1 MPGLGQN
8 GCMNP
13 HATSARR
20 LAAVLMATLLV
31 AGCESMSEDQCRRA
45 DWLQRGERDGQQGQ
59 PLDRIDAHREA
70 CAKAGVIPDA
80 VRWEQGWRRGVVSY
94 CTPRSAWH
102 EGARNQSYQGA
113 CRELDEATFL
123 RWHRLGTDVHK
134 ARSQRDAIQRDIDR
148 AEAQLKK
155 AEKEDERK
163 QLRDRIRNL
172 DQDKARVRRLIETL
186 ELGAPR

>member
-1 MPGLGQN
+1 MD
-8 GCMNP
+8 MFS
-13 HATSARR
+13 TSARW
-20 LAAVLMATLLV
+20 LAAALAAATLL

-45 DWLQRGERDGQQGQ
+45 DWMQQGERDGRQGE
-59 PLDRIDAHREA
+59 PLGRIDAHREA
-70 CAKAGVIPDA
+70 CAKAGVTPNA
-80 VRWEQGWRRGVVSY
+80 LRWEQGWRRGVVSY
-94 CTPRSAWH
+94 CTPRTAWS
-102 EGARNQSYQGA
+102 EGARNQSYRGA
-113 CRELDEATFL
+113 CRDLDEPMFL
-123 RWHRLGTDVHK
+123 RWHRLGTDIYK
-134 ARSQRDAIQRDIDR
+134 ARGQRDAIQRDIDR